1 LSEYLGATNS
11 AILKLNNKYKQIFST
26 VGLITVVVVLNLLLV
41 YVENK
46 DPNSGI
52 KFFSDAFWYMIVTLT
67 TVGYGDFYPTTTIGK
82 LIGYIYVFGSLG
94 VLGYLIST
102 LSSKYHTMMEEKKLG
117 FRGTQFQEHIIFI
130 GWNEFSRM
138 VAEEI
143 YHTSKKIAIVTH
155 NKDEIDLIYSQF
167 GKENTFAL
175 FADFNNLES
184 LTKANVSEA
193 VAVFISIPDDAQVLL
208 YVLDFKKRFPKPQ
221 IVVSIEN
228 SKLKNTFKAA
238 GVTYAV
244 ARNEIASKMVASY
257 MFEPDVANL
266 NYDLISSS
274 RGMVDYDMQE
284 YRVLEDNA
292 YAGKNYLEVFIDMK
306 KTHNAVLVGLSR
318 KSNGS
323 WDLLTNPPEEE
334 KVLTDDYLVLM
345 CSGSS
350 KKQLVSKF
358 GVAEGRVIE

>member
-1 LSEYLGATNS
+1 M
-11 AILKLNNKYKQIFST
+11 KLNKKYNLILSSI
-26 VGLITVVVVLNLLLV
+26 GLIAFVVILNYILV
-41 YVENK
+41 YVESK
-46 DPNSGI
+46 DPNSSI
-52 KFFSDAFWYMIVTLT
+52 TSFSESLWYMVITLT
-67 TVGYGDFYPTTTIGK
+67 TVGYGDSYPTTSAGK
-82 LIGYIYVFGSLG
+82 LIGYIFVFGSLG

-117 FRGTQFQEHIIFI
+117 FRGTQFEEHIIFI

-143 YHTSKKIAIVTH
+143 YHTSKQIAIVTH

-184 LTKANVSEA
+184 LEKANVSKA
-193 VAVFISIPDDAQVLL
+193 AAVFISIPDDAQVLL

-228 SKLKNTFKAA
+228 SKLKNTFKSA
-238 GVTYAV
+238 GVTYAI

-257 MFEPDVANL
+257 IFEPDVANL

-274 RGMVDYDMQE
+274 RGMIDHDMQE
-284 YRVLEDNA
+284 YKVLAKNK
-292 YAGKNYLEVFIDMK
+292 YVGKKFIDAFIDMK
-306 KTHNAVLVGLSR
+306 KTQNAILVGISR
-318 KSNGS
+318 KMDSG
-323 WDLLTNPPEEE
+323 WKLMTNPPEEE
-334 KVLTDDYLVLM
+334 LIVESDYLVLM

-350 KKQLVSKF
+350 KKQLVSAF
-358 GVAEGRVIE
+358 GVEEGRVID